1 MMKSL
6 DQAHPGQ
13 IYYVDR
19 LLTEAGKLQE
29 MGFRPDAKVVLVS
42 LTGEL
47 AIVKVMESRIA
58 LDMSQLKQILIKDQL
73 ADEALV
79 GLDSLKAG
87 ETGIVRLI
95 EAEPKTRHH
104 LMDMGITRGTSIYV
118 RKLAPMGDPME
129 LHLRGYA
136 LSLRKADASQI
147 KVVLQ

>member
-1 MMKSL
+1 MKTL
-6 DQAHPGQ
+6 DRAHPGQ
-13 IYYVDR
+13 VYYVDR
-19 LLTEAGKLQE
+19 LLPGATKLKE
-29 MGFRPDAKVVLVS
+29 LGFRQDAKVLLVS

-47 AIVKVMESRIA
+47 AIVKVMDARLA
-58 LDMSQLKQILIKDQL
+58 LDMSQLKQVCIKDQL
-73 ADEALV
+73 ADETLL

-136 LSLRKADASQI
+136 LSLRKADARQI